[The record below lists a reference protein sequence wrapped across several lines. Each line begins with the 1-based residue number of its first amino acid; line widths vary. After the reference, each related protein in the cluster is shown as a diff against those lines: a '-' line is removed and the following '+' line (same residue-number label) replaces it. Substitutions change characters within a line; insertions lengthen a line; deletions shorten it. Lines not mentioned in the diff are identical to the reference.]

1 MPRIEAATVAEHHA
15 RVETRL
21 VDAAEQLLRAGE
33 PLTAGAVSAAAG
45 IARNSIYRYVDSVE
59 DLRGMV
65 IARYLPA
72 WVRTV
77 EEALAAASSPGE
89 RVVVWVRTNLAEAS
103 AAGHDWLRESMQDQ
117 VAPATTEEV
126 DAAHLVMRD
135 TLSNAW
141 LELMHG
147 DAERAGIAA
156 SLTLGILEG
165 GFRQLDRGTPLATVS
180 ELAERASASLV
191 AGLT

>member
-15 RVETRL
+15 QVERRL
-21 VDAAEQLLRAGE
+21 VDAAEALLRAGR
-33 PLTAGAVSAAAG
+33 PLTAGEVSAAAG

-77 EEALAAASSPGE
+77 EQALAAASSPGDQ
-89 RVVVWVRTNLAEAS
+89 VVVWVRTNLTEAS
-103 AAGHDWLRESMQDQ
+103 AAGHDWLMESMQD
-117 VAPATTEEV
+117 PAASAAIEEV

-135 TLSNAW
+135 TLTNAW
-141 LELMHG
+141 LDLMDG
-147 DAERAGIAA
+147 DADRAGVAA
-156 SLTLGILEG
+156 ALTVGVLQA
-165 GFRQLDRGTPLATVS
+165 GFRQLGRGTPVGIVS
-180 ELAERASASLV
+180 ELAGRAAASLV
-191 AGLT
+191 TGLP